1 MTTSWWILAKPL
13 STCPINGFSSCNL
26 WTTRRPGCELFDLT
40 TLVET
45 QRFDQRPRD
54 IWRRV
59 CCTNTEAKQDHLI
72 FFFFFLSTWSPWNIA
87 ATEYSELKFKPP
99 QIKSSKIV
107 SFEKQSVLHSW
118 GLKSLWKFQCSRS
131 RQKCKFKSRTS
142 IFPSIIFD
150 WKFRGLCLYLAAGV
164 RKNEFL
170 ILNSEFPKTNL
181 TTLIHYLFPLNGQL
195 LLLLL
200 LLFLLKP
207 MNMNRHLMCRLPFIP
222 PCTTNLRFHYL
233 FVQSNTQGMTLFNM
247 KLWHLSCTNF
257 QLYLFIA
264 PYIQNCNNRRFTI
277 QQNIQYKMKIK
288 QLKYNIFEQ

>member
-1 MTTSWWILAKPL
+1 MPHQWLFQLQPLNYTS
-13 STCPINGFSSCNL
+13 TRM
-26 WTTRRPGCELFDLT
+26 WTFWPNNIGGNPEIWPTSAGHLEKSVLHKYGSKARSFD
-40 TLVET
+40 
-45 QRFDQRPRD
+45 
-54 IWRRV
+54 
-59 CCTNTEAKQDHLI
+59 